1 MSTGLKMSS
10 LACECVYFPD
20 QNTMKNEDPMKLNF
34 EGFEM
39 QKMRYLIRRK
49 FGADLI

>member
-10 LACECVYFPD
+10 LHVNVYFPD